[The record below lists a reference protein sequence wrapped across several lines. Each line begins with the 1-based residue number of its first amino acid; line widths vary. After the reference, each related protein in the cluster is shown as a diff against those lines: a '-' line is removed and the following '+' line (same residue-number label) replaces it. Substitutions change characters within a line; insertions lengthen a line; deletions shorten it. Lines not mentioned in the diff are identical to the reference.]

1 MKLNVNP
8 NRMELMRLKKRLV
21 LVRRGHKLLKDKQE
35 ELMRQ
40 FLALVRITRELRDEV
55 EEILQRGYQAF
66 VSARMDTPEYLM
78 EHALNSVKKEGAL
91 EVSQIHIMNLRVPQF
106 KFEWKQEEV
115 HQINRDTP
123 GDLDLALRTFSE
135 LIPKLLELAQKEKS
149 IQLLSYE
156 LERTRRRV
164 NALEYIL
171 MPNLTETI
179 RFIEDKLTEMERSN
193 ITRLMKVKEI
203 VQKEAY

>member
-1 MKLNVNP
+1 MRMHVNP
-8 NRMELMRLKKRLV
+8 NRMELMRLKKRLI

-55 EEILQRGYQAF
+55 EQMLQKGYQVF
-66 VSARMDTPEYLM
+66 VSARMDTPDYLM
-78 EHALNSVKKEGAL
+78 EHALQSVKKEVTL
-91 EVSQIHIMNLRVPQF
+91 QVDRINIMNLRVPQF
-106 KFEWKQEEV
+106 KFEWQEKEIF
-115 HQINRDTP
+115 QIIRDTP
-123 GDLDLALRTFSE
+123 GDLDMALRTFTE
-135 LIPKLLELAQKEKS
+135 VIPKLLELAQKEKS

-179 RFIEDKLTEMERSN
+179 KFIEDKLTEMERSN

-203 VQKEAY
+203 VSIE

>member
-1 MKLNVNP
+1 MHVNP
-8 NRMELMRLKKRLV
+8 NRMELMRLKKRLI

-55 EEILQRGYQAF
+55 EQMLQKGYQAF
-66 VSARMDTPEYLM
+66 VSARMDTPDYLM
-78 EHALNSVKKEGAL
+78 EHALQSVKKEL
-91 EVSQIHIMNLRVPQF
+91 TLQVDRINIMNLRVPQF
-106 KFEWKQEEV
+106 RFEWLEQQV
-115 HQINRDTP
+115 LQINRDIP
-123 GDLDLALRTFSE
+123 GDLDRSLRTFTE
-135 LIPKLLELAQKEKS
+135 VMPKLLELAQKEKS

-171 MPNLTETI
+171 MPNLMETI
-179 RFIEDKLTEMERSN
+179 KFIEDKLTEMERSN

-203 VQKEAY
+203 VQKES